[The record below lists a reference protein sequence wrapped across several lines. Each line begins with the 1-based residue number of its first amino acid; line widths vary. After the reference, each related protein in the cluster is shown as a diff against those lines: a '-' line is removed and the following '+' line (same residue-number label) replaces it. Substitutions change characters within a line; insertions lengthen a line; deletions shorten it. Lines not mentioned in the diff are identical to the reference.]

1 MLNFIIGE
9 KGSGKTAA
17 AHRIIG
23 QCAEKGES
31 VMLIVPRQ
39 FSFESD
45 KSILSLLGPRL
56 ASEIEVLSF
65 KRLCDEGIRRYGTK
79 NKPVATAG
87 VKNILM
93 YLAVDAMNEQLTAF
107 EKHKKDIA
115 LSKKM
120 LQSITEL
127 KNTGISAEELL
138 SCAEKIDDGILAGK
152 MKETAMIFSAYDTLL
167 SQKFFDEADLLTYMA
182 SVLAGTDYFSDR
194 IVVIDGYSDFSFG
207 ELKIIEQMLIKAK
220 EVYITLCCSVA
231 CCFCTHLCVSAT
243 RTACCYG

>member
-79 NKPVATAG
+79 NKPVAKSGKPATSRGKTAG
-87 VKNILM
+87 RSDERRGSENRAAADKPKRKAGWAKPKPKKNARPVK
-93 YLAVDAMNEQLTAF
+93 
-107 EKHKKDIA
+107 KGGKK
-115 LSKKM
+115 K
-120 LQSITEL
+120 
-127 KNTGISAEELL
+127 
-138 SCAEKIDDGILAGK
+138 
-152 MKETAMIFSAYDTLL
+152 
-167 SQKFFDEADLLTYMA
+167 
-182 SVLAGTDYFSDR
+182 
-194 IVVIDGYSDFSFG
+194 
-207 ELKIIEQMLIKAK
+207 
-220 EVYITLCCSVA
+220 
-231 CCFCTHLCVSAT
+231 
-243 RTACCYG
+243 